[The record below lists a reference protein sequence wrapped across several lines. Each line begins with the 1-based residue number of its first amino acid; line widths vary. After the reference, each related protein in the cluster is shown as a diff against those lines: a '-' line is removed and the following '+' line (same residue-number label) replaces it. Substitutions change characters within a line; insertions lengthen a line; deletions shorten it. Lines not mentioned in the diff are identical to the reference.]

1 MELFWQILAV
11 AGLVFGFGFVVFF
24 HELGHFLAAKAV
36 GIKVEQFAVG
46 FGHALLAWRK
56 GIGMRVGTTTPEYER
71 LLAANKDGNQQ
82 INFADL
88 GETEYR
94 LNWIPLGG
102 YVKMLGQDDMN
113 PNAIADDP
121 RAFNK
126 KSIAAR
132 MVVVSAGVIMNVI
145 LAVIFFVVLFLYG
158 YNVPP
163 ATVGGVQTHS
173 PAQTAGLKVG
183 DRIRYFDGQ
192 YQPQWT
198 TLQLSIALAR
208 PGESIPLRVE
218 RDGGKLVDL
227 NVRPE
232 RPGNANMDI
241 LGVGIAPIFEL
252 RGLDPKKVKLK
263 DFKKSDDGPMDPSE
277 QIFPGD
283 MITEVEGT
291 KVNIND
297 YPAFDQIVQNS
308 SGKRLHLTVVDEQ
321 GKTRPVNAKI
331 GFGGFFGGTPFNLGG
346 LEPRPVI
353 ESVMENSPVQGKL
366 KSGDII
372 CAIKVNGEE
381 KLTPTLDQFRKEV
394 REAGDKKRKVDFL
407 VERKG
412 QGKPQWIDGVVP
424 TFKTGDGALGLG
436 VLLDLDDTH
445 PIVASALENS
455 PAKKANVPAGSLIQ
469 KIDGKAVSNW
479 FEVHKALNESKGAA
493 VLTVVK
499 IDAKTGQPE
508 GKPEDL
514 KLALNDDDRRAIAD
528 VRYAHQLILREHIE
542 PRKTSNPIEAL
553 QWGVGET
560 RDLLLQFYVTLRRLA
575 QGSVPASNLMGPV
588 GIVHAG
594 SFFAF
599 KGPDWL
605 IWFLAMISANLAVV
619 NFLPIPIVDGGLFTF
634 LIIEK
639 IVGKPLSPRM
649 QNVAQIVGL
658 AFILSVFL
666 FVTYQDIRRL
676 MF

>member
-1 MELFWQILAV
+1 MELFVQILSV

-36 GIKVEQFAVG
+36 GIRVEQFAVG
-46 FGHALLAWRK
+46 FGHALVAWRK
-56 GIGMRVGTTTPEYER
+56 GIGLRVGTTTPEYER
-71 LLAANKDGNQQ
+71 LLKADKEGTEK
-82 INFADL
+82 INVSGL

-145 LAVIFFVVLFLYG
+145 LAVIFFVVLFLFIG
-158 YNVPP
+158 YKVPP
-163 ATVGGVQTHS
+163 ATVGGVQTNS
-173 PAQTAGLKVG
+173 PAQFAGLKVG
-183 DRIRYFDGQ
+183 DQIRTFDGQ
-192 YQPQWT
+192 DQPQWT

-208 PGESIPLRVE
+208 PGEAIPLRVQ
-218 RDGGKLVDL
+218 RGKEFVDL

-232 RPGNANMDI
+232 RPHTGNMDI
-241 LGVGIAPIFEL
+241 LGIGIAPIFEL

-263 DFKKSDDGPMDPSE
+263 DLKKSDEALLDPSE
-277 QIFPGD
+277 QILPGD
-283 MITEVEGT
+283 VITEVEGM
-291 KVNIND
+291 KVDIND
-297 YPAFDQIVQNS
+297 YPAFDQKVQNS
-308 SGKRLHLTVVDEQ
+308 NGKRLHLTVADEQ
-321 GKTRPVNAKI
+321 GKTRQVSASVS
-331 GFGGFFGGTPFNLGG
+331 FGLFFGGTPFNIGG

-353 ESVMENSPVQGKL
+353 EAVIDNSPVQGKL
-366 KSGDII
+366 KGGDII

-412 QGKPQWIDGVVP
+412 QSKPQWIDGVVP

-445 PIVASALENS
+445 PIVASVVENS

-479 FEVHKALNESKGAA
+479 FDVHKALKESKNTAL
-493 VLTVVK
+493 LTVVK
-499 IDAKTGQPE
+499 MDAKTGQPE
-508 GKPEDL
+508 GKTEEMA
-514 KLALNDDDRRAIAD
+514 LAVNDDERRGLENI
-528 VRYAHQLILREHIE
+528 RYTHQLLLREHIE
-542 PRKTSNPIEAL
+542 PRKTSNPVTAL

-658 AFILSVFL
+658 VFILSVFL
-666 FVTYQDIRRL
+666 YVTFQDIRRL
-676 MF
+676 MY